1 MTQPLTPEQLL
12 LIADEFCAAHRVQV
26 RDFAALV
33 AAASV
38 PGARIHGVA
47 VHADP
52 AAAGAALAR
61 AVARL
66 EPLSGRNRDFAAA
79 CEAVYAR
86 LAT

>member
-1 MTQPLTPEQLL
+1 MTPPLTPEQLL

-38 PGARIHGVA
+38 AGARIHGVA

-52 AAAGAALAR
+52 AATGEALAQT
-61 AVARL
+61 VLRL
-66 EPLSGRNRDFAAA
+66 EPLSGLNREFSEV
-79 CEAVYAR
+79 CRSLYRR
-86 LAT
+86 LSP

>member
-38 PGARIHGVA
+38 PGADRKSV
-47 VHADP
+47 V
-52 AAAGAALAR
+52 
-61 AVARL
+61 
-66 EPLSGRNRDFAAA
+66 
-79 CEAVYAR
+79 
-86 LAT
+86 